1 MKNVKLKLLIILIA
15 CSGAATAQENRPT
28 RERVEAMKIGFIT
41 DRLNLSSEE
50 AKVFWP
56 VYNQYSDELEK
67 LRKGRRDNIINAR
80 ENFDEMSD
88 ADLEKAVDSELAFR
102 QNEVDIIKKYHPQF
116 KKVLPIKKVA
126 KLYKAEED
134 FKRKLLDILQDRRG
148 DRKGGERQGPPPDQ
162 MH

>member
-1 MKNVKLKLLIILIA
+1 MA
-15 CSGAATAQENRPT
+15 CAISVSAQENRPAK
-28 RERVEAMKIGFIT
+28 ERVEAMKIGFIT
-41 DRLNLSSEE
+41 DRLNLTSEE

-88 ADLEKAVDSELAFR
+88 AELEKAVDNEIAFR

-134 FKRKLLDILQDRRG
+134 FKRRLLDILQEKREGPRG
-148 DRKGGERQGPPPDQ
+148 GQRQGQGQGQRPEE

>member
-1 MKNVKLKLLIILIA
+1 MKNVKSKLLIALIA
-15 CSGAATAQENRPT
+15 CSIAATAQENHPA

-41 DRLNLSSEE
+41 DRLNLTSEE

-80 ENFDEMSD
+80 DNFDEMSD
-88 ADLEKAVDSELAFR
+88 AELEKAVDSELAFR

-134 FKRKLLDILQDRRG
+134 FKRKLLDILQERRG
-148 DRKGGERQGPPPDQ
+148 DRKGGQRQGPPQDQ
-162 MH
+162 VH